1 MNPGGAT
8 AQPHMTKEKTMTN
21 DQLQFDVAD
30 ELSWDPKIDAEE
42 IAVSAEDGL
51 VTLRGTVGSFRQKR
65 EAEAAAGRVWGVVE
79 VDNELQVR
87 ILDERRRDDAEVR
100 GDVLQALMLDSLIP
114 TTVDAKVSY
123 GLVTLTGFVDHQ
135 YQRDEAVFVATN
147 VLGVV
152 GVDDEVMLSDPAPDP
167 GDVAHAI
174 KKAFE
179 RDAKLDAESLSVES
193 SNGTVT
199 LRGTVSSWS
208 ERDAAVAAA
217 WASPGARAVDNELS
231 VVY

>member
-1 MNPGGAT
+1 
-8 AQPHMTKEKTMTN
+8 MTDE
-21 DQLQFDVAD
+21 QLQLDVAD
-30 ELSWDPKIDAEE
+30 ELFWDPKIDAEE

-65 EAEAAAGRVWGVVE
+65 EAETAAERVRGVVE
-79 VDNELQVR
+79 VDNELHVR
-87 ILDERRRDDAEVR
+87 ILDERRRDDAELR

-123 GLVTLTGFVDHQ
+123 GLVTLTGIVDHQ
-135 YQRDEAVFVATN
+135 YQRDEAAFVAAN

-152 GVDDEVMLSDPAPDP
+152 GVDEEITLSDPTPDP
-167 GDVAHAI
+167 GDVAHDI

-179 RDAKLDAESLSVES
+179 RDAKLDAQNLSVES

-217 WASPGARAVDNELS
+217 WASPGARAVHDHLS